1 MRTTVGVVRRLPGV
15 TRHGIH
21 RIGQASGVAL
31 EELVGDGVVGG
42 ADLRERPVVGDEVR
56 DQLERFS
63 IDRRGLVA

>member
-1 MRTTVGVVRRLPGV
+1 MRAR
-15 TRHGIH
+15 
-21 RIGQASGVAL
+21 ASGSPEASEARQI